1 MKHFMK
7 KSLSLTLAL
16 IMLLT
21 SLSCITAF
29 AAEDKCDCG
38 YAPSIVIPGIFQC
51 DVKYLDENG
60 NEMLNSEGEPYSGPF
75 FMEDTNTIVKDAL
88 EKALIPLAS
97 LLITQDDKEE
107 KAAKAIS
114 DVLGKALLSNL
125 ELDNKG
131 QPIKNIK
138 ADEYKTSLANLTK
151 EQREFAL
158 DNVPLNAYASIA
170 GLDHLYYHSYFHTGS
185 IYDAAMGVYELI
197 QIAKEETGHDK
208 VNLVPISQGGSL
220 ENALMQIYKDKGE
233 NFSDDVNRVCYVVP
247 AADGAF
253 VLGDIYR
260 YGVIDDDEALYGY
273 MLPALMGEEQE
284 LLAYAIT
291 LILRILPNADLNNI
305 LDTAVN
311 TLVEDYLEYST
322 CLWGLI
328 PSKDYPELRERFLMD
343 EEDSFIREQTDWYY
357 NAQVNAKNYI
367 LEAKEDGVEF
377 FDLVDYNYTSYK
389 IFDSWDDL
397 NGDGIIHLN
406 SESFGATSVAV
417 DVPLAEDYVQ
427 ANTYCTDPSH
437 NHIDEARLVDASTGI
452 LCESTFFFKG
462 QNHEATARN
471 DVVMRLA
478 IRILTDETF
487 TNVYSDPAYPQFN
500 FARDSR
506 SAQKL
511 YDRYAKFDTSK
522 LSAEDAAEWNVAYTE
537 LGEALKTTYMETEE
551 FEAKTARFESIVNKV
566 TNGAEKDEDE
576 GGSNVFLAFLTK
588 IIRFLSNMF
597 LKFFGGK
604 GFSDIL
610 K

>member
-1 MKHFMK
+1 MKNFMK
-7 KSLSLTLAL
+7 KSLSLTVAL

-21 SLSCITAF
+21 SLSCVTVF

-51 DVKYLDENG
+51 DVRYLDENG
-60 NEMLNSEGEPYSGPF
+60 EPMLNSEGEPYSQPF
-75 FMEDTNTIVKDAL
+75 FMESTNEIVKSAL
-88 EKALIPLAS
+88 TEALIPLAS
-97 LLITQDDKEE
+97 LLITQEDKEE

-114 DVLGKALLSNL
+114 DVLGEALLSNL
-125 ELDNKG
+125 VLDEYG

-138 ADEYKTSLANLTK
+138 ADEYKTNLASLTK
-151 EQREFAL
+151 EQREWAL
-158 DNVPLNAYASIA
+158 DNVPLDAYADIA
-170 GLDHLYYHSYFHTGS
+170 GLDHLYYFSYFHTGN
-185 IYDAAMGVYELI
+185 IKTAAEGVYELI

-208 VNLVPISQGGSL
+208 VNLVPISQGGSV
-220 ENALMQIYKDKGE
+220 ENALMQLYKDKGRDISE
-233 NFSDDVNRVCYVVP
+233 DINRVCYVVP
-247 AADGAF
+247 AADGAY

-260 YGVIDDDEALYGY
+260 YGVIDDDDALYGY
-273 MLPALMGEEQE
+273 MLPALLGEEQE
-284 LLAYAIT
+284 LLAYVIN
-291 LILRILPNADLNNI
+291 LLLRIFPTADLNNI

-343 EEDSFIREQTDWYY
+343 EEDVYIREQTDWYY
-357 NAQVNAKNYI
+357 NAQVNAKEYI
-367 LEAKEDGVEF
+367 LEAQAKGVEF

-397 NGDGIIHLN
+397 NGDGIIHLD

-417 DVPLAEDYVQ
+417 NVSLAEDYVQ
-427 ANTYCTDPSH
+427 ANTYCTDPAH

-478 IRILTDETF
+478 IRILTDESF
-487 TNVYSDPAYPQFN
+487 KNVYSDPAYPQFN
-500 FARDSR
+500 FARDAR

-511 YDRYAKFDTSK
+511 YNKYAKFDTSK
-522 LSAEDAAEWNVAYTE
+522 LSAEDAAEFKAAFDD
-537 LGEALKTTYMETEE
+537 LGEAINSTYMPTEE
-551 FEAKTARFESIVNKV
+551 FEAKTARFENIVNKV
-566 TNGAEKDEDE
+566 TDNAEKDEDE
-576 GGSNVFLAFLTK
+576 AEPNMFMTFMTK
-588 IIRFLSNMF
+588 LFKFLSDMF
-597 LKFFGGK
+597 LRFFGGK
-604 GFSDIL
+604 GFSDIF

>member
-1 MKHFMK
+1 MKRFVK

-21 SLSCITAF
+21 SLSCMAVF
-29 AAEDKCDCG
+29 AAEGCDCG

-60 NEMLNSEGEPYSGPF
+60 NEMLNSNGEPYEGPF
-75 FMEDTNTIVKDAL
+75 FMEDTSTIVKSAL
-88 EKALIPLAS
+88 EEALIPLAS
-97 LLITQDDKEE
+97 LLITQEDKEE

-138 ADEYKTSLANLTK
+138 ADEYKTSLANLTP
-151 EQREFAL
+151 EQRAFAL
-158 DNVPLNAYASIA
+158 DNVPLDAYASVA
-170 GLDHLYYHSYFHTGS
+170 GLDHLYYHSYLHTGS

-233 NFSDDVNRVCYVVP
+233 EFSDDVNRVCYVVP

-260 YGVIDDDEALYGY
+260 YGVIDDDDALYGY

-291 LILRILPNADLNNI
+291 IILRILPNADLNNI

-311 TLVEDYLEYST
+311 TLVENYLEYST

-328 PSKDYPELRERFLMD
+328 PSKDYPELRERFLTD
-343 EEDSFIREQTDWYY
+343 EEDEFIREQTDWYY
-357 NAQVNAKNYI
+357 NAQVNAKDYI
-367 LEAKEDGVEF
+367 LEAKEKGVEF

-397 NGDGIIHLN
+397 NGDGIIHLD

-417 DVPLAEDYVQ
+417 DVPLAENYVQ

-478 IRILTDETF
+478 IRILTDESF
-487 TNVYSDPAYPQFN
+487 KDVYSDPAYPQFN
-500 FARDSR
+500 YARDSR
-506 SAQKL
+506 SARNL
-511 YDRYAKFDTSK
+511 YTIYKNLDTSK
-522 LSAEDAAEWNVAYTE
+522 LSAEDAAEFKAAAE
-537 LGEALKTTYMETEE
+537 DLGKALESTYMETEE
-551 FEAKTARFESIVNKV
+551 FEAKAKRFENIVNKA
-566 TNGAEKDEDE
+566 TSRGDSDEDE
-576 GGSNVFLAFLTK
+576 DTSNAFLSFFAK
-588 IIRFLSNMF
+588 IFKFISNLF
-597 LKFFGGK
+597 LKLFGGK

>member
-7 KSLSLTLAL
+7 KSLSITLAL

-21 SLSCITAF
+21 SLSCVTAF
-29 AAEDKCDCG
+29 AADKCDCG

-51 DVKYLDENG
+51 DVRYLDENG
-60 NEMLNSEGEPYSGPF
+60 NEMLNSEGVPYEAPF
-75 FMEDTNTIVKDAL
+75 FMESSNEIVKMAL
-88 EKALIPLAS
+88 EEALLPLAS
-97 LLITQDDKEE
+97 LLITQEDKEE
-107 KAAKAIS
+107 RAAKAIS

-125 ELDNKG
+125 ELDKYG

-151 EQREFAL
+151 EQREWAL
-158 DNVPLNAYASIA
+158 DNVPLNAYAQIA
-170 GLDHLYYHSYFHTGS
+170 GLDHLYYHSFLHTGN

-233 NFSDDVNRVCYVVP
+233 EFSDDINRVCYVVP
-247 AADGAF
+247 AADGAY

-260 YGVIDDDEALYGY
+260 YGVIDDDDALYGY
-273 MLPALMGEEQE
+273 MLPALLGQEQE

-291 LILRILPNADLNNI
+291 ILLRIFPTADLNNI

-328 PSKDYPELRERFLMD
+328 PSKDYPELRERFLTD
-343 EEDSFIREQTDWYY
+343 EEDAIIREQTDWYY
-357 NAQVNAKNYI
+357 NAQVNAKDYI
-367 LEAKEDGVEF
+367 LEAQAKGVEF

-397 NGDGIIHLN
+397 NGDGIIHLD

-417 DVPLAEDYVQ
+417 GVPLAKDYVQ
-427 ANTYCTDPSH
+427 ANTYCTDPTH
-437 NHIDEARLVDASTGI
+437 NHIDEERLVDASTGI

-478 IRILTDETF
+478 IRILTDEGF
-487 TNVYSDPAYPQFN
+487 TSVYSDPAYPQFN

-511 YDRYAKFDTSK
+511 YNAYKGFDTSK
-522 LSAEDAAEWNVAYTE
+522 LSEEDAAEFKEAYTD
-537 LGEALKTTYMETEE
+537 LGAALTSTYMETEE
-551 FEAKTARFESIVNKV
+551 FEAKTERFESIANKI
-566 TNGAEKDEDE
+566 TNNSEKEE
-576 GGSNVFLAFLTK
+576 GETNAFLSFFAK
-588 IIRFLSNMF
+588 IFKFLSDMF
-597 LKFFGGK
+597 LRFFGGK

>member
-1 MKHFMK
+1 MKNFMK
-7 KSLSLTLAL
+7 KSLSLTLAV

-21 SLSCITAF
+21 SLSCISVF
-29 AAEDKCDCG
+29 AADTEKCDCG

-60 NEMLNSEGEPYSGPF
+60 NEMLNSKGEPYSAPF
-75 FMEDTNTIVKDAL
+75 FMEDTEEIVKLAL
-88 EKALIPLAS
+88 EEALVPLAS
-97 LLITQDDKEE
+97 LLITQKDKEE
-107 KAAKAIS
+107 RAAKAVS

-125 ELDNKG
+125 ELDKYG

-138 ADEYKTSLANLTK
+138 ADEYKTSLANLTA
-151 EQREFAL
+151 EQRAFAL
-158 DNVPLNAYASIA
+158 RNVPLDSYANIA

-197 QIAKEETGHDK
+197 QTAKAETGHDK

-233 NFSDDVNRVCYVVP
+233 EFSDDVNRVCYVVP

-260 YGVIDDDEALYGY
+260 YGLIDDDDALYGY
-273 MLPALMGEEQE
+273 MLPALLGEKQE

-291 LILRILPNADLNNI
+291 LLLRILPNADLNNI
-305 LDTAVN
+305 LDTAVH

-328 PSKDYPELRERFLMD
+328 PSKDYPELRERFLSD
-343 EEDSFIREQTDWYY
+343 EEDSFIREQADWYY
-357 NAQVNAKNYI
+357 NAQINAKDYI
-367 LEAKEDGVEF
+367 LEAKEKGVEF
-377 FDLVDYNYTSYK
+377 FDLVDYNYVSYK

-417 DVPLAEDYVQ
+417 NVPLAKDYVQ

-437 NHIDEARLVDASTGI
+437 NHIDEERLVDASTGI

-478 IRILTDETF
+478 IRILTDTSF
-487 TNVYSDPAYPQFN
+487 TDVYSDPAYPQFN
-500 FARDSR
+500 FARDSS
-506 SAQKL
+506 SARIL
-511 YDRYAKFDTSK
+511 YNAYRNLDTSE
-522 LSAEDAAEWNVAYTE
+522 LSAEDAAEFKSAYAD
-537 LGEALKTTYMETEE
+537 LGAALESTYMPTEE
-551 FEAKTARFESIVNKV
+551 FNEKTERFENIVNKINSNDEEENKG
-566 TNGAEKDEDE
+566 TN
-576 GGSNVFLAFLTK
+576 AFLSFFAK
-588 IIRFLSNMF
+588 IFKFLSDMF

>member
-7 KSLSLTLAL
+7 KSLSITLAL

-21 SLSCITAF
+21 SLSCVTAF
-29 AAEDKCDCG
+29 AAEGCDCG

-51 DVKYLDENG
+51 DVRYLDENG
-60 NEMLNSEGEPYSGPF
+60 NEMIGKNGEPYSGPF
-75 FMEDTNTIVKDAL
+75 FMEDTTTIVKSAL
-88 EKALIPLAS
+88 EEALVPLAS
-97 LLITQDDKEE
+97 LLITQEDKEE
-107 KAAKAIS
+107 RAAKAIS

-138 ADEYKTSLANLTK
+138 ADEYKTSLANLTA
-151 EQREFAL
+151 EQRAFAL
-158 DNVPLNAYASIA
+158 DNVPLDAYASVA
-170 GLDHLYYHSYFHTGS
+170 GLDHLYYHSYLHTGS
-185 IYDAAMGVYELI
+185 IKDAAMGVYELI
-197 QIAKEETGHDK
+197 KIAKEETGHDK

-233 NFSDDVNRVCYVVP
+233 SFADDVNRVCYVVP

-260 YGVIDDDEALYGY
+260 YGLIDDDDALYGY
-273 MLPALMGEEQE
+273 MLPALLGQEQE

-291 LILRILPNADLNNI
+291 ILLRIFPNADLNNI

-328 PSKDYPELRERFLMD
+328 PSKDYPELRDRFLMD
-343 EEDSFIREQTDWYY
+343 DEDSFIRDEADWYY
-357 NAQVNAKNYI
+357 NAQVNAKDYI

-377 FDLVDYNYTSYK
+377 FNLVDYNYVSYK
-389 IFDSWDDL
+389 IFDSWDNL
-397 NGDGIIHLN
+397 NGDGIIHLD

-417 DVPLAEDYVQ
+417 NVPLASEYVQ

-437 NHIDEARLVDASTGI
+437 NHIDEGRLVDASTGI

-478 IRILTDETF
+478 IRILTDEGF
-487 TNVYSDPAYPQFN
+487 KNVYSDPAYPQFN

-511 YDRYAKFDTSK
+511 YDRYAKFDTSS
-522 LSAEDAAEWNVAYTE
+522 LSAEDAAEFKAAYDE
-537 LGEALKTTYMETEE
+537 LGKALQSTYMKTEE
-551 FEAKTARFESIVNKV
+551 FEAKTERFESIANK
-566 TNGAEKDEDE
+566 AESREENDENE
-576 GGSNVFLAFLTK
+576 GTTNVFLSFFAK
-588 IIRFLSNMF
+588 IFKFLSNMF
-597 LKFFGGK
+597 LRFFGGK

-610 K
+610 R